1 MRRAMDAGMLHGLVT
16 AMDAYPLAVSLQI
29 NACWVMRNMWFS
41 IVDNYPMRK
50 LVGGAGEDVAR
61 AMESALE
68 NEEVVA
74 QLGVT
79 RNAECRNV
87 IEEIRMAAKTLGEQL
102 RVSE

>member
-1 MRRAMDAGMLHGLVT
+1 MEN
-16 AMDAYPLAVSLQI
+16 SLQ
-29 NACWVMRNMWFS
+29 
-41 IVDNYPMRK
+41 
-50 LVGGAGEDVAR
+50 
-61 AMESALE
+61 

>member
-1 MRRAMDAGMLHGLVT
+1 MGKDEEDADEAADTVPDL
-16 AMDAYPLAVSLQI
+16 PRPS
-29 NACWVMRNMWFS
+29 
-41 IVDNYPMRK
+41 P
-50 LVGGAGEDVAR
+50 VA
-61 AMESALE
+61 AMESALQ